1 MTIFPAAYF
10 DIADV
15 KIVAVFIDAALERCG
30 DAEGRRRLYAALEE
44 SAAEDG
50 AAGSVVALWQDAFG
64 RTRYL
69 ASPEQHRFW
78 QAIRYEQLRAQ
89 VNGEITARRWPD
101 EI

>member
-1 MTIFPAAYF
+1 MTFPAAYL

-15 KIVAVFIDAALERCG
+15 KVAAVFIDAALERCG
-30 DAEGRRRLYAALEE
+30 GAEGRQRLYTELER

-50 AAGSVVALWQDAFG
+50 GAGGVVALWQDDFG

-69 ASPEQHRFW
+69 ASPEQQRFW
-78 QAIRYEQLRAQ
+78 QAARYEQLRAQ
-89 VNGEITARRWPD
+89 VNGEITARRWPE